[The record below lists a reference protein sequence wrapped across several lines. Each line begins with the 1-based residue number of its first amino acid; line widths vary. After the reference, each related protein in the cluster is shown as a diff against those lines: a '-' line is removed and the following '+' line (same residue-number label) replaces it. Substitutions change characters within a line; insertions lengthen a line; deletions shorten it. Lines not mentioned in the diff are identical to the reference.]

1 MGVPAIRTGCT
12 FMHCTKTAPGGLLPS
27 LRDHVEHCRT
37 PERRKGAETVD
48 LTSAFLRF
56 VSRLD
61 GRVVALSLAL
71 ILLIVS
77 LVISLSA
84 AATAS
89 PVHGTASLARSLSRA
104 VRPRGRCSS

>member
-1 MGVPAIRTGCT
+1 
-12 FMHCTKTAPGGLLPS
+12 
-27 LRDHVEHCRT
+27 
-37 PERRKGAETVD
+37 VD

-61 GRVVALSLAL
+61 GHVVALSLAL

-89 PVHGTASLARSLSRA
+89 AVH
-104 VRPRGRCSS
+104 